1 MKKTILSLWF
11 VLSGILLV
19 QAQQN
24 QDKSQMEKEREDIR
38 QEMQRIQG
46 LYSQVKGQKRETL
59 GQLAL
64 LQRKIHLQDRYI
76 DNINRE
82 LRYINDDIYH
92 STLEI
97 IRLQHVLD
105 TLKTQYAKSVVY
117 AYKNRSNYD
126 YLNFIFSATS
136 FNDALKRVQYLKSYR
151 SFREQQVNNIIE
163 IQKLIVV
170 RKQQQLQR
178 KGEKNVALKNQA
190 QQMDVLEGQ
199 KKEKDVVV
207 SKLKGQEKELQHQL
221 AEKRKRDLHLKNAI
235 AAIVRREIEDARRKA
250 AEEVKR
256 KAAEEAKANPKRN
269 TPETSSDN
277 SGAANP
283 GTSTNITSTKP
294 SVTTKPKSYLDYS
307 ASDVALNNNFEKNR
321 GKLPWPVDNGYVKI
335 HYGTYALEGLNIKG
349 DNPGITIATP
359 SVGATVKAVFT
370 GEVAGVYNLGDA
382 MGITIRHG
390 KYFTTYSNLSSVSVS
405 KGMEVKTGQSIGR
418 AAQADDGDGGQVDF
432 ILMIETKKVN
442 PEPWLHR

>member
-1 MKKTILSLWF
+1 MKKTILSFWF

-46 LYSQVKGQKRETL
+46 LYNQVKGQKRETL
-59 GQLAL
+59 GQLSL

-76 DNINRE
+76 DNISRE
-82 LRYINDDIYH
+82 LRYINDDIYR

-117 AYKNRSNYD
+117 AYKNRSNYG

-163 IQKLIVV
+163 TQKLIAV

-178 KGEKNVALKNQA
+178 KDEKNVALKNQA

-250 AEEVKR
+250 AEDAKR
-256 KAAEEAKANPKRN
+256 KANEDAKLNEKKSSSESPAINPG
-269 TPETSSDN
+269 S
-277 SGAANP
+277 ANP
-283 GTSTNITSTKP
+283 GTVVEKP
-294 SVTTKPKSYLDYS
+294 IVASKPKSYLDYS
-307 ASDVALNNNFEKNR
+307 ASDVALNNDFFKNKGR
-321 GKLPWPVDNGYVKI
+321 LPWPVDNGYVKI

-359 SVGATVKAVFT
+359 SAGTTVKSVFN

-382 MGITIRHG
+382 MGVTIRHG

-405 KGMEVKTGQSIGR
+405 KGMEVKTGQSIGH
-418 AAQADDGDGGQVDF
+418 AAQADDGEGGQVDF
-432 ILMIETKKVN
+432 ILMIETQKVN